1 MEMFAVKIFASSSI
15 TGQAVSPLGIL
26 LVEAFD
32 ETSALIEAIKQCAKY
47 YYYEDFKFQQEC
59 RVPKWLLDY
68 FREDYVYG
76 TAFRD
81 LSYKVLS

>member
-32 ETSALIEAIKQCAKY
+32 ETSALVEAIKLCAKH
-47 YYYEDFKFQQEC
+47 YYEDVKYKEESDM
-59 RVPKWLLDY
+59 PKWLLKFFRTDY
-68 FREDYVYG
+68 IYG
-76 TAFRD
+76 SGFRD